1 MSRWF
6 RYYDEAINDPK
17 ILKLSDEQFRFWVGI
32 LCVASK
38 CDGTLPSHEDI
49 AIHLRMKVE
58 KVRRHFSALIDVEL
72 IDRDGDDF
80 HPHNWDARQYKSDT
94 SNERVKRHRK
104 RKCNVTSTVTVT
116 PPETEADTE
125 AEKDDAVDGE
135 RATPGASITPEAFAL
150 SERLILAAGWD
161 RDEPHAMGTPW
172 TAQKW
177 LNGNWNPDLC
187 VATVQRVK
195 AAARKKINTL
205 AYFEAA
211 IAEAHAQQAAPLP
224 TVIIDQNPE
233 VIHAPGQRPRNGWQA
248 SRDAGRD
255 AFTELQAF
263 NAQQDGG
270 EDDGTIVELLPAARR
285 G

>member
-38 CDGTLPSHEDI
+38 SDGALPSHDDI

-58 KVRRHFSALIDVEL
+58 KVRRHFATLIAAEL
-72 IDRDGDDF
+72 IDEIEGGF
-80 HPHNWDARQYKSDT
+80 EPHNWNARQYKSDT

-116 PPETEADTE
+116 PPETEAETE
-125 AEKDDAVDGE
+125 DDVDE
-135 RATPGASITPEAFAL
+135 DARATPGASISPQAFAL
-150 SERLILAAGWD
+150 SEKLIAAAGWD

-224 TVIIDQNPE
+224 TVVIDQHPE
-233 VIHAPGQRPRNGWQA
+233 VIHAPSQRPRNNWQA

-255 AFTELQAF
+255 AYADLQAF
-263 NAQQDGG
+263 NAQHESG

>member
-1 MSRWF
+1 MKRPWMPLYIEDY
-6 RYYDEAINDPK
+6 RGATARLNAAQHGAYLLLIMEYWHAGNLP
-17 ILKLSDEQFRFWVGI
+17 SDEKQLARIACMSDAEWKKNREVI
-32 LCVASK
+32 
-38 CDGTLPSHEDI
+38 SHYFEPGWKH
-49 AIHLRMKVE
+49 ARVE
-58 KVRRHFSALIDVEL
+58 KEIKHAAEVSEARKQARSKRGNKTPTIVGTIDNTLHTPQVDVDE
-72 IDRDGDDF
+72 
-80 HPHNWDARQYKSDT
+80 DA
-94 SNERVKRHRK
+94 
-104 RKCNVTSTVTVT
+104 
-116 PPETEADTE
+116 
-125 AEKDDAVDGE
+125 
-135 RATPGASITPEAFAL
+135 RATPGVSITPEAFAL
-150 SERLILAAGWD
+150 SEKLIAAAGWD

-224 TVIIDQNPE
+224 TVIIDQHPE
-233 VIHAPGQRPRNGWQA
+233 VIHAPSQRPRNNWQA

-255 AFTELQAF
+255 AYADLQAF
-263 NAQQDGG
+263 NAQHEGG
-270 EDDGTIVELLPAARR
+270 EDDGTIVELLPASRR